1 VGEILE
7 FVDSILMQKLI
18 FIKRRIFE
26 SKPFLVR
33 SMEMDVEVD
42 RIDEEDD
49 LNKDENKIMYEDFCE
64 LIYSS
69 IGHPFGFSH

>member
-1 VGEILE
+1 
-7 FVDSILMQKLI
+7 
-18 FIKRRIFE
+18 
-26 SKPFLVR
+26 
-33 SMEMDVEVD
+33 MEMDVEVD